1 MLGETK
7 AYHDAKYNQESKD
20 LTKVNRILKSK
31 ACMGHNPKEKS
42 K

>member
-7 AYHDAKYNQESKD
+7 AHRDARYNQESKD

-31 ACMGHNPKEKS
+31 AYMGHSPKEKS